1 MSHTLPSHVLC
12 CRSCLHESHDANVV
26 MELSL
31 LQMAE
36 EGAAWEPSSKA
47 SITCAVVLP
56 GVVIVATVQPH
67 KLTALT
73 LNQPGSPSVR
83 CEG

>member
-1 MSHTLPSHVLC
+1 MNLMMP
-12 CRSCLHESHDANVV
+12 
-26 MELSL
+26 MSL

-56 GVVIVATVQPH
+56 GMIIVATAQPH

-73 LNQPGSPSVR
+73 LSQPGPPSVR
-83 CEG
+83 CEGRDPACLYVQSYSVAA